1 MEKEMRKDIGRTL
14 FWPFLFMFG
23 TFVLDYGMGSFLP
36 GGLKSYAA
44 SITQLLICVPA
55 VLFTLG
61 KAEKGWLLGSR
72 EKMSVR
78 SFLVLLGAM
87 QLVQFL
93 SGLIVTPLV
102 MLIPD
107 PEKLEKLAEG
117 LQDVNKTLSP
127 TFVLLGIAAPILEEV
142 MFRGVTAGRLE
153 KYGTAFMVVVSSV
166 VFALF
171 HANIIQLFTTF
182 LPGVVLCYTCR
193 KYSIRWSM
201 LLHLIN
207 NLLIVILL
215 PQLFEG
221 ASIPLIAEYGVQ
233 LLQGVLLVIG
243 VIAAIGDK
251 PAEKIRAF
259 LQTVPNEKGAY
270 KAALTNGWVILMFLM
285 MAGVTALLAFAA
297 TVM

>member
-1 MEKEMRKDIGRTL
+1 MEKDMRKDIGRTL
-14 FWPFLFMFG
+14 FWPFLFMMG

-36 GGLKSYAA
+36 GGLKSYAD
-44 SITQLLICVPA
+44 SITQLLICIAA
-55 VLFTLG
+55 VIFTSR
-61 KAEKGWLLGSR
+61 KAEKGWLFGRR

-87 QLVQFL
+87 QLVQL
-93 SGLIVTPLV
+93 ISGLIVTPLV

-117 LQDVNKTLSP
+117 LEDVNRLSP
-127 TFVLLGIAAPILEEV
+127 TFVLLGIAAPVFEEI
-142 MFRGVTAGRLE
+142 MFRGVTAGRLQ
-153 KYGTAFMVVVSSV
+153 KYGTAFMVVVSSI

-193 KYSIRWSM
+193 KYSVRWSM

-207 NLLIVILL
+207 NLLIVIVL
-215 PQLFEG
+215 PQVFEG
-221 ASIPLIAEYGVQ
+221 VSIPFIAEYGVQ
-233 LLQGVLLVIG
+233 ILQAVLLIIG
-243 VIAAIGDK
+243 VIAATGDK
-251 PAEKIRAF
+251 PVEKIRAF
-259 LQTVPNEKGAY
+259 LSALPNEKGAY
-270 KAALTNGWVILMFLM
+270 KAALTNVWLILMIIM
-285 MAGVTALLAFAA
+285 MAGVTALLAVAA

>member
-117 LQDVNKTLSP
+117 LQDVNNTLSP

-153 KYGTAFMVVVSSV
+153 KYGTAFMVVVSSI

-215 PQLFEG
+215 PQLFEKV
-221 ASIPLIAEYGVQ
+221 SIPLIAEYGVQ

-251 PAEKIRAF
+251 PAEKIRVF